1 MPTTY
6 KISKRRKFDRNIYE
20 LSFCIFC
27 RYRSSLSGSYR
38 GNISYHRSFPPQD
51 VRLKSKETLKRRVSK
66 ELILKITFPPLIL
79 LLYLILKQSFRK
91 YRHFF
96 DNTNKRAFYFQ
107 LICRGFSAQEIK
119 NSRTKLLEI

>member
-1 MPTTY
+1 MPTTR

-66 ELILKITFPPLIL
+66 EFILKIIFSPLIL
-79 LLYLILKQSFRK
+79 LLYLLTSKPSANIGI
-91 YRHFF
+91 F
-96 DNTNKRAFYFQ
+96 DNTSEMAFYFQ

-119 NSRTKLLEI
+119 NSRAKLLEI